1 MGCESRTY
9 KWKNFAFSWQLSL
22 APLVTLLLMLP
33 NVKLIKRTQVGFDV
47 VEHKCEASTYESRS
61 NKFAKMAEQK
71 KKSFKNVKTIG
82 TNEKKST
89 NLLNTVNFIHTAWQK
104 VTRKRHANAFHYG
117 GFVRK
122 DDYKPDY

>member
-71 KKSFKNVKTIG
+71 K
-82 TNEKKST
+82 
-89 NLLNTVNFIHTAWQK
+89 NLLKMLRQLERMKKNLQIS
-104 VTRKRHANAFHYG
+104 
-117 GFVRK
+117 
-122 DDYKPDY
+122 